1 MILNA
6 VKLTILTI
14 PAAIQAELGSLS
26 RAVML
31 GTEVETLG
39 EVAGAYGQNRR
50 QYELVGRRP
59 NHLLPLT
66 PESVGLRET
75 CTPVTR
81 GRGMEFDEVSLGV
94 GGSLQ
99 GQRRL
104 PQAETS
110 SSCTNFQSS

>member
-14 PAAIQAELGSLS
+14 PTAIQAGLGSLS
-26 RAVML
+26 QAVML
-31 GTEVETLG
+31 GTEVETLSEG
-39 EVAGAYGQNRR
+39 AGVYGQYRC

-81 GRGMEFDEVSLGV
+81 GRGIEFDEDALGV
-94 GGSLQ
+94 GGQ
-99 GQRRL
+99 FARTE
-104 PQAETS
+104 ETAPGR
-110 SSCTNFQSS
+110 NFF